1 MSTAIKEK
9 HVFIPF
15 RYGITE
21 KKKAELDALSIDI
34 LNASHDVEQYQAI
47 TSSLT
52 EKSNVFQGFLAIAE
66 GDRAKALSNRN
77 LIDQLIQSTEDLKNN
92 SAIAFN
98 EASIADSK
106 TTELAKQCKV
116 VMDKLIYS
124 AEMINKLANQV
135 IRKKAL
141 NPLISDE
148 LVSMIS
154 TAGNDANNAVAL
166 TLVALKSVFTAQAS
180 NMESKSATVLEY
192 SQSLALYQLMVGN
205 EELVTTNSKGEKI
218 ANDNSLRKL
227 FHDAYENAR
236 KHYDQTHEAFVM
248 TMAQLSDAQAS
259 LNRAS
264 IKLRSLQSGFAAGT
278 AAALAS

>member
-1 MSTAIKEK
+1 MLTATKGK
-9 HVFIPF
+9 QAIPL

-21 KKKAELDALSIDI
+21 KKKAELDALGVDI
-34 LNASHDVEQYQAI
+34 LNATHDVEQYEAI

-52 EKSNVFQGFLAIAE
+52 EKVNVFQGFLSGAE
-66 GDRAKALSNRN
+66 SDRAKALSNRN
-77 LIDQLIQSTEDLKNN
+77 LVDQLIQSTEDLKNN
-92 SAIAFN
+92 SATAFN
-98 EASIADSK
+98 EASLADSK
-106 TTELAKQCKV
+106 TKDLASQSKI

-154 TAGNDANNAVAL
+154 AAGNDANNAVAL
-166 TLVALKSVFTAQAS
+166 TLVALKSVFTSQAS
-180 NMESKSATVLEY
+180 NMETQSAAVLEY
-192 SQSLALYQLMVGN
+192 SQALSLYQLMTGN
-205 EELVTTNSKGEKI
+205 EDLVPKNDKDEKKTTES
-218 ANDNSLRKL
+218 SLRKL
-227 FHDAYENAR
+227 FHDAYDNAR
-236 KHYDQTHEAFVM
+236 KHYDQTHEAFMM
-248 TMAQLSDAQAS
+248 TTAQLSDAQAS
-259 LNRAS
+259 LNKAN